1 MIDPAPAAAAAALG
15 DAAFWWALV
24 EKGSLVFVFFGMTV
38 LVLLGFHKRWL
49 APGWLL
55 DERDRRIAA
64 LELGEAQ
71 WRSLALQSIGLSS
84 RFAAVALPTGP
95 FPPTPPTT
103 TPTGGG

>member
-1 MIDPAPAAAAAALG
+1 MSDPTG
-15 DAAFWWALV
+15 WWALV

-64 LELGEAQ
+64 LEASEAQ
-71 WRSLALQSIGLSS
+71 WRTLALQSIGMSS
-84 RFAAVALPTGP
+84 RFAEAALPAAR
-95 FPPTPPTT
+95 FPTPPA
-103 TPTGGG
+103 PTVVQGVG